1 MHKKHRERVK
11 QRFIEQDC
19 SFKTFPDHNILE
31 MLLFYGIPQKD
42 TNDLAH
48 LLINTF
54 GSVSKVFDADIEEL
68 KRVNGI
74 GEHSSILLK
83 MIPALAKCY
92 IDDRGRKEKVFET
105 EEQLGEYFV
114 RKYIGANREII
125 MMLLLDN
132 KRAPIDCIELSQG
145 MVNTVSFDAK
155 FIVEKAVTRRA
166 SSVVIAHNHPRGNA
180 TPSREDMEST
190 EIIKRSLGNVGVNLL
205 EHIVVAEDTY
215 FPIMRY
221 LSQNGNIIR

>member
-11 QRFIEQDC
+11 QRVIEQDC

-74 GEHSSILLK
+74 GEHSAILLK

>member
-48 LLINTF
+48 LLINNF

-74 GEHSSILLK
+74 GEHSAILLK

-205 EHIVVAEDTY
+205 EHIVVAEDTD

>member
-74 GEHSSILLK
+74 GEHSAILLK

>member
-1 MHKKHRERVK
+1 
-11 QRFIEQDC
+11 
-19 SFKTFPDHNILE
+19 
-31 MLLFYGIPQKD
+31 
-42 TNDLAH
+42 
-48 LLINTF
+48 
-54 GSVSKVFDADIEEL
+54 
-68 KRVNGI
+68 
-74 GEHSSILLK
+74 
-83 MIPALAKCY
+83 
-92 IDDRGRKEKVFET
+92 
-105 EEQLGEYFV
+105 
-114 RKYIGANREII
+114 
-125 MMLLLDN
+125 MLLLDN